1 MYNKTLLEDAPIA
14 KRPAM
19 SRPVTVSIPH
29 SLGKDEARRRIEEG
43 FGRMRQQMTSGMGA
57 MGSMLTFQE
66 RWEGDRLHFEG
77 GGLGQKMTGR
87 LDVRPDAVDIQ
98 LDLPEILAAIAET
111 ITGRL
116 KSEGQK
122 LLEKK

>member
-1 MYNKTLLEDAPIA
+1 
-14 KRPAM
+14 M
-19 SRPVTVSIPH
+19 SRPVSVSIPH
-29 SLGKDEARRRIEEG
+29 ALGKAEARRRIEQG
-43 FGRMRQQMTSGMGA
+43 FGQLRQQMTSGIGA
-57 MGSMLTFQE
+57 MLSFTE

-87 LDVRPDAVDIQ
+87 LDVRDDSVEIQ
-98 LDLPEILAAIAET
+98 LDLPDILAAIAEK

-116 KSEGQK
+116 KQEGQK

>member
-1 MYNKTLLEDAPIA
+1 MA
-14 KRPAM
+14 
-19 SRPVTVSIPH
+19 RPVSVTIPH

-43 FGRMRQQMTSGMGA
+43 FGRMRQQMTGGMGA
-57 MGSMLTFQE
+57 MLSFQD

-87 LDVRPDAVDIQ
+87 LDVRDDAVAIE
-98 LDLPEILAAIAET
+98 LDLPDILAAIADK

>member
-1 MYNKTLLEDAPIA
+1 MA
-14 KRPAM
+14 
-19 SRPVTVSIPH
+19 RPVSVSIPH
-29 SLGKDEARRRIEEG
+29 ALGKEEARRRIEQG
-43 FGRMRQQMTSGMGA
+43 FGQLRQQMTSGIG
-57 MGSMLTFQE
+57 GMLKFQE

-87 LDVRPDAVDIQ
+87 LDIRDDAVDIQ
-98 LDLPEILAAIAET
+98 LDLPEILAAIAEK

-116 KSEGQK
+116 KTEGQK

>member
-1 MYNKTLLEDAPIA
+1 MVLVPAP
-14 KRPAM
+14 REQETSAM
-19 SRPVTVSIPH
+19 SRPVSVTIPH
-29 SLGKDEARRRIEEG
+29 NLGKDEARRRIEEG
-43 FGRMRQQMTSGMGA
+43 FGRMRQQMTGGGMGA
-57 MGSMLTFQE
+57 MLTFTD

-87 LDVRPDAVDIQ
+87 LDVRPDAVEIQ
-98 LDLPEILAAIAET
+98 LDLPEILAAIADK
-111 ITGRL
+111 ITSRL